1 MNVVVGPGPEAHIGH
16 VDGRA
21 FGGIPVLTDDRVGD
35 LGVLF
40 PSLVDVVLLFELG
53 GFSGRAASLLIVV
66 VLDHGVAK
74 GGVVVVVWSYGG
86 VLVGWKFS
94 LSFVQQTAL
103 WF

>member
-74 GGVVVVVWSYGG
+74 GVVVVVWSCGPGG
-86 VLVGWKFS
+86 VSLGWLEVPSVLLFTMKP
-94 LSFVQQTAL
+94 
-103 WF
+103 